1 MNERIVELRNALG
14 MTLREFS
21 SKIGMSLTGLSEV
34 EHSRS
39 SVTERLIRLILAAFP
54 QVSEAWLR
62 NGEGGMYRKTDDSD
76 LEAALAELRLP
87 DVCARY
93 VRVYNSMT
101 PEIQQALDE
110 HMRAF
115 LADLLSGVARTG
127 SAGTVGAVKSYDE
140 MTAEEKIQAYREDVL
155 AQEKTESGVSPL
167 SESGAG

>member
-1 MNERIVELRNALG
+1 MNKRLFELRKALG
-14 MTLREFS
+14 MTLAEFGEKLGVTAQS
-21 SKIGMSLTGLSEV
+21 ISAMEKGIRPILDRTVIG
-34 EHSRS
+34 
-39 SVTERLIRLILAAFP
+39 ILAAFP

-62 NGEGGMYRKTDDSD
+62 DGEGGMYRKTDDSD

-93 VRVYNSMT
+93 VRVYNSMS

-127 SAGTVGAVKSYDE
+127 SAGIVGAVKSYDE

-155 AQEKTESGVSPL
+155 AQEKTESGASPL

>member
-1 MNERIVELRNALG
+1 MNKRAEELRNALG
-14 MTLREFS
+14 MSQQEFAERLGLARS
-21 SKIGMSLTGLSEV
+21 SWSEV
-34 EHSRS
+34 ENGRRALQDRH
-39 SVTERLIRLILAAFP
+39 IKLILAAFP

-62 NGEGGMYRKTDDSD
+62 DGIGNMYRKPGDSD

-93 VRVYNSMT
+93 VRVYNSMS

-115 LADLLSGVARTG
+115 LADLLSGVNRTG

-155 AQEKTESGVSPL
+155 AQEKTESGASPL

>member
-1 MNERIVELRNALG
+1 MNKRLFELRKALG
-14 MTLREFS
+14 MTLAEFGEKLGVTAQS
-21 SKIGMSLTGLSEV
+21 ISAMEKGIRPILDRTVIG
-34 EHSRS
+34 
-39 SVTERLIRLILAAFP
+39 ILAAFP

-62 NGEGGMYRKTDDSD
+62 DGEGGMYRKTDDSD

-93 VRVYNSMT
+93 VRVYNSMS

-115 LADLLSGVARTG
+115 LADLLSDVRSR
-127 SAGTVGAVKSYDE
+127 SAETVGAVKSYDE

-155 AQEKTESGVSPL
+155 AQEKTESGASPL